1 MCMSQDYS
9 GCTICG
15 GRSRHTWLHFLWHIR
30 RSFITRRSMS
40 STADSRAGR
49 VAFTHPDF
57 VLFQIA
63 RFLIVAAVE
72 MQAVAVGWQVYD
84 ITHRALDLGLVGLAQ
99 FLPGILLF
107 LVSGHASDRFE
118 RRKVLG
124 IWYAGFALCSGL
136 LLMLAEV
143 GPHTVRPIYGVLI
156 LLGVVRSF
164 NGTASR
170 SILPQLVPEEHFPNA
185 VAWNAN
191 TFEAETILGPSLGGI
206 LYAAFHGPSV
216 VYAVAT
222 LTSLGAMFSTFGI
235 KTRPLAR
242 RRDPTTIKTVFAGLD
257 FIWREKLI
265 LGAISLDLFAV
276 LLGGAVALLPVY
288 AKEILHTGP
297 WGLGLLRTAPG
308 VGAAL
313 MAVALAHRP
322 LRGRAGLTLLWSV
335 AGFGICTI
343 LFGVST
349 SLVLSLLSLIFLGA
363 SDMIS
368 VIIRAT
374 LVQLRTPD
382 EMRGR
387 VMAVDMVFIGASN
400 ELGQFES
407 GLTAQWFA
415 TVPAVLLGGVG
426 TLIVIALWA
435 WRFPELRRAGEL
447 TALKS
452 ELSEDVSE
460 TAEKMR

>member
-1 MCMSQDYS
+1 MPAP
-9 GCTICG
+9 
-15 GRSRHTWLHFLWHIR
+15 
-30 RSFITRRSMS
+30 
-40 STADSRAGR
+40 ADSRAGR
-49 VAFTHPDF
+49 IAFTHPDF

-84 ITHRALDLGLVGLAQ
+84 ITKRALDLGLVGLAQ

-124 IWYAGFALCSGL
+124 VCYAGYALCSAL
-136 LLMLAEV
+136 LLVIAERGAHSV
-143 GPHTVRPIYGVLI
+143 QAIYAVLI

-170 SILPQLVPEEHFPNA
+170 SILPQLVPEEHFGNA
-185 VAWNAN
+185 VAWNAT
-191 TFEAETILGPSLGGI
+191 TFQAATILGPSLGGI
-206 LYAAFHGPSV
+206 LYALFRGPTA
-216 VYAVAT
+216 VYAAAM
-222 LTSLGAMFSTFGI
+222 LTAMGALASTFRI
-235 KTRPLAR
+235 KTRPQAR
-242 RRDPTTIKTVFAGLD
+242 GREPMTLKTIFAGLH
-257 FIWREKLI
+257 FIWRQKLI

-288 AKEILHTGP
+288 AREILHTGP

-308 VGAAL
+308 VGAAV

-322 LRGRAGLTLLWSV
+322 LRGRAGPTLLWSV
-335 AGFGICTI
+335 AGFGVCTI
-343 LFGVST
+343 VFGIST
-349 SLVLSLLSLIFLGA
+349 RLVFSLLALILLGA

-387 VMAVDMVFIGASN
+387 VTAVDMVFIGASN

-407 GLTAQWFA
+407 GLTAQWFG

>member
-1 MCMSQDYS
+1 MPA
-9 GCTICG
+9 
-15 GRSRHTWLHFLWHIR
+15 
-30 RSFITRRSMS
+30 
-40 STADSRAGR
+40 TADSKAGR
-49 VAFTHPDF
+49 IAFTHPDF
-57 VLFQIA
+57 VLFEIA

-72 MQAVAVGWQVYD
+72 MQAVAVGWEVYD
-84 ITHRALDLGLVGLAQ
+84 ITKRALDLGLVGLAQ

-107 LVSGHASDRFE
+107 LVSGHTSDRFD
-118 RRKVLG
+118 RRKVLAAC
-124 IWYAGFALCSGL
+124 YAGYALCSGL
-136 LLMLAEV
+136 LLVLALRRAHAV
-143 GPHTVRPIYGVLI
+143 LPIYVVLV

-170 SILPQLVPEEHFPNA
+170 SILPQLVPDEHFANA
-185 VAWNAN
+185 VAWNAS
-191 TFEAETILGPSLGGI
+191 TFQAATILGPSFGGI
-206 LYAAFHGPSV
+206 LYAAFRGPSA
-216 VYAVAT
+216 VYAAAM
-222 LTSLGAMFSTFGI
+222 LTAVGALISVFRI
-235 KTRPLAR
+235 KTRPQAR
-242 RRDPTTIKTVFAGLD
+242 RREPMTIKTVFAGLH

-288 AKEILHTGP
+288 AREILHTGP

-322 LRGRAGLTLLWSV
+322 LRGRAGPTLLWAV

-349 SLVLSLLSLIFLGA
+349 SLILSLISLIFLGA
-363 SDMIS
+363 ADMIS

-387 VMAVDMVFIGASN
+387 VMAVDMVFIGTSN

-407 GLTAQWFA
+407 GLTAQWFG
-415 TVPAVLLGGVG
+415 TVPAVLLGGIG
-426 TLIVIALWA
+426 TMVVIALWA
-435 WRFPELRRAGEL
+435 WIFPELRRVGALDIINRGV
-447 TALKS
+447 TA
-452 ELSEDVSE
+452 EASE
-460 TAEKMR
+460 TAEKTH

>member
-1 MCMSQDYS
+1 MPPPPESK
-9 GCTICG
+9 
-15 GRSRHTWLHFLWHIR
+15 
-30 RSFITRRSMS
+30 
-40 STADSRAGR
+40 AGR

-57 VLFQIA
+57 VLFQTA

-84 ITHRALDLGLVGLAQ
+84 ITKRALDLGLVGLAQ

-107 LVSGHASDRFE
+107 LVSGHTSDRFD

-124 IWYAGFALCSGL
+124 ACYAGYALCSGL
-136 LLMLAEV
+136 LLIIAER
-143 GPHTVRPIYGVLI
+143 GSHSVRPIYAVLI

-170 SILPQLVPEEHFPNA
+170 SILPQLVPDEHFANA
-185 VAWNAN
+185 VAWNAT
-191 TFEAETILGPSLGGI
+191 TFQAATILGPSLGGI
-206 LYAAFHGPSV
+206 LYALFRGPSA
-216 VYAVAT
+216 VYAAAV
-222 LTSLGAMFSTFGI
+222 LTAVGALVSTFRI
-235 KTRPLAR
+235 RTRPQAR
-242 RRDPTTIKTVFAGLD
+242 RREPMTAKTIFAGLH

-288 AKEILHTGP
+288 AREILHTGP

-322 LRGRAGLTLLWSV
+322 LRGRAGPTLLWSV

-349 SLVLSLLSLIFLGA
+349 SLVLSLISLVFLGA
-363 SDMIS
+363 ADMVS

-382 EMRGR
+382 QMRGR
-387 VMAVDMVFIGASN
+387 VMAVDMVFIGTSN

-407 GLTAQWFA
+407 GLTAQWFG
-415 TVPAVLLGGVG
+415 TVPAVLLGGFG
-426 TLIVIALWA
+426 TLVVIALWA
-435 WRFPELRRAGEL
+435 WLFPELRRAGEL
-447 TALKS
+447 NAMKS
-452 ELSEDVSE
+452 VVEEAAE
-460 TAEKMR
+460 TAERVQ

>member
-1 MCMSQDYS
+1 MP
-9 GCTICG
+9 
-15 GRSRHTWLHFLWHIR
+15 
-30 RSFITRRSMS
+30 
-40 STADSRAGR
+40 AAPDSRAGR
-49 VAFTHPDF
+49 IAFTNPDF
-57 VLFQIA
+57 VLFQTA

-84 ITHRALDLGLVGLAQ
+84 ITKRALDLGLVGLAQ

-118 RRKVLG
+118 RRKVLSVCYVG
-124 IWYAGFALCSGL
+124 YALCSGL
-136 LLMLAEV
+136 LLFIAERGV
-143 GPHTVRPIYGVLI
+143 HSVRPIYAVLI

-170 SILPQLVPEEHFPNA
+170 SILPQLVPEEHFANA
-185 VAWNAN
+185 VAWNAT
-191 TFEAETILGPSLGGI
+191 TFQTATILGPSLGGI
-206 LYAAFHGPSV
+206 LYAAFHGPSA
-216 VYAVAT
+216 VYAGAL
-222 LTSLGAMFSTFGI
+222 LTVIGALLSMFRI
-235 KTRPLAR
+235 KTRPQAR
-242 RRDPTTIKTVFAGLD
+242 RREPMTANTILAGLH

-288 AKEILHTGP
+288 AREILHTGP

-308 VGAAL
+308 VGAAV
-313 MAVALAHRP
+313 MAIALAHRP
-322 LRGRAGLTLLWSV
+322 LRGRAGPILLWSV
-335 AGFGICTI
+335 AGFGVCAI

-349 SLVLSLLSLIFLGA
+349 SLMLSLISLIFLGA
-363 SDMIS
+363 ADMVS
-368 VIIRAT
+368 VIIRAM

-387 VMAVDMVFIGASN
+387 VMAVDMVFIGTSN

-407 GLTAQWFA
+407 GLTAHWFG

-426 TLIVIALWA
+426 TLVVIAIWA
-435 WRFPELRRAGEL
+435 WMFPELRRAG
-447 TALKS
+447 ALHEMKS
-452 ELSEDVSE
+452 LPAEASEA
-460 TAEKMR
+460 AERMH

>member
-1 MCMSQDYS
+1 MPPSDP
-9 GCTICG
+9 
-15 GRSRHTWLHFLWHIR
+15 
-30 RSFITRRSMS
+30 
-40 STADSRAGR
+40 RAGR
-49 VAFTHPDF
+49 AAFTHPDF
-57 VLFQIA
+57 VLFQLA

-118 RRKVLG
+118 RRKVLSACYVG
-124 IWYAGFALCSGL
+124 YAVCSGL
-136 LLMLAEV
+136 LLFLAES
-143 GPHTVRPIYGVLI
+143 GTHSVRPIYTVLI

-170 SILPQLVPEEHFPNA
+170 SILPQLVPDEHFANA
-185 VAWNAN
+185 VAWNAT
-191 TFEAETILGPSLGGI
+191 TFQAATILGPSLGGI
-206 LYAAFHGPSV
+206 LYALFRGPSA
-216 VYAVAT
+216 VYAAAM
-222 LTSLGAMFSTFGI
+222 LTAGGALLSMFRI
-235 KTRPLAR
+235 QTRPQAR
-242 RRDPTTIKTVFAGLD
+242 KREPMTLKTVFAGLH

-288 AKEILHTGP
+288 AREILHTGP

-308 VGAAL
+308 AGAAL

-322 LRGRAGLTLLWSV
+322 LHGRAGPTLLWSV
-335 AGFGICTI
+335 AGFGVCTI
-343 LFGVST
+343 LFGIST
-349 SLVLSLLSLIFLGA
+349 SLVLSLVSLIFLGA
-363 SDMIS
+363 ADMIS

-387 VMAVDMVFIGASN
+387 VMAVDMVFIGTSN

-407 GLTAQWFA
+407 GLTAQWFG

-426 TLIVIALWA
+426 TLVVIALWA
-435 WRFPELRRAGEL
+435 WGFPDLRRAGN
-447 TALKS
+447 
-452 ELSEDVSE
+452 LSAIESVGEEASVAGDHLQ
-460 TAEKMR
+460 